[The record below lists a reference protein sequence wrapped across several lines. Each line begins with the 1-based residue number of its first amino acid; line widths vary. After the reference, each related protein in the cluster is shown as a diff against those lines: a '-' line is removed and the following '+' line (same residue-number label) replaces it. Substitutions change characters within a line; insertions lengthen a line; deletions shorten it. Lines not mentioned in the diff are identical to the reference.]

1 MNRDEKLELLKKIIK
16 EKESAAVAFSGGVDS
31 TFLLNVSKEVLN
43 DNVIAVTAKSSTYPE
58 REFKESQENAEK
70 IGAKQ
75 IVIESEELDI
85 PGYKCNPS
93 NRCYYCKHEL
103 FTKIKKIAEE
113 NNVKY
118 IFDGSNADDMND
130 FRPGMKAARELGVIS
145 PLKEAGFTKDDIR
158 FFSKKMG
165 LSTWNKPSFACL
177 SSRIPYGEEITAEK
191 LKMVEKS
198 EEYLLSLGFKQ
209 IRVRHYGK
217 LARIEVG
224 KDERKKFFDT
234 DIMDKVGKKLKEF
247 GFSYVT
253 LDLLGYRT
261 GSMNET
267 LTLKEKDNI

>member
-130 FRPGMKAARELGVIS
+130 FRPGMKAARELGVVS

-267 LTLKEKDNI
+267 LTLKEKENI

>member
-58 REFKESQENAEK
+58 REFKESEENAEK

-103 FTKIKKIAEE
+103 FTKIKKVAEE